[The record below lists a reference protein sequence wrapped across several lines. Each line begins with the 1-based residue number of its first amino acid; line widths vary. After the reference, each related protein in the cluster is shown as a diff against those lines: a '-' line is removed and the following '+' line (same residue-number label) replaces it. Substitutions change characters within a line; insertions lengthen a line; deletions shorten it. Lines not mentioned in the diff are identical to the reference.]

1 MAEVRSAIKGLSTS
15 CLYLRL
21 TPFQWRRA
29 KNQIVRNF
37 VCNSIRKRRRQ
48 AMFEFEVCNKM
59 LFGANCEQ
67 MRVNELCHRFI
78 VLVGEFAGFGHAC
91 NADDARNGDSG

>member
-1 MAEVRSAIKGLSTS
+1 
-15 CLYLRL
+15 
-21 TPFQWRRA
+21 
-29 KNQIVRNF
+29 
-37 VCNSIRKRRRQ
+37 
-48 AMFEFEVCNKM
+48 MFEFEVCNKM

-78 VLVGEFAGFGHAC
+78 VLVGELRALANTC